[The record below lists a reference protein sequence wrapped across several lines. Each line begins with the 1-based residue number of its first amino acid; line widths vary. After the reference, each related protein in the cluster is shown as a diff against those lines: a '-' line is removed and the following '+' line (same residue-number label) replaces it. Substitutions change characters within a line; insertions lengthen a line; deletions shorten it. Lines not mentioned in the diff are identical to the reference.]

1 MISLFGGNELN
12 RVKELVEDDEKMENY
27 EFQAAPQNKDVHPQK
42 DEGIDSNLMNMVGSL
57 LHQDKKTKDTSGKK
71 TGSEVKDEN
80 ADIDEKKEVQ
90 DLVITETSSMTD
102 VSVSDSSTHSVS
114 EHSAQPIPST
124 EKTASSPE
132 EEEDNPIGQA
142 FNWIGSLFDP
152 NKDKKKDQN
161 EDCTIEAE
169 KAIDQDEDTSKAG
182 AKQILETIPVSDDED
197 YKAFHAFLATPSPPL
212 VSEKPATSPKHTAYV
227 IKDYSSYEE
236 FLAFLKS

>member
-12 RVKELVEDDEKMENY
+12 RVKERVEKMDKY
-27 EFQAAPQNKDVHPQK
+27 KFQAEPQNKDVHPQK
-42 DEGIDSNLMNMVGSL
+42 DEGIDFNLMNMVGSL
-57 LHQDKKTKDTSGKK
+57 LHQDKKTKDAIGDK
-71 TGSEVKDEN
+71 TELAAKDEN

-102 VSVSDSSTHSVS
+102 VSVSDSSTHLVS
-114 EHSAQPIPST
+114 EDAAQPISST
-124 EKTASSPE
+124 EKTSSSPE
-132 EEEDNPIGQA
+132 EENNPIGQA

-161 EDCTIEAE
+161 EDSCTIEAE
-169 KAIDQDEDTSKAG
+169 KAIDQDEDTTSEAE
-182 AKQILETIPVSDDED
+182 AKKILKSIPVSDDED

-212 VSEKPATSPKHTAYV
+212 VSDKPATSPKHTSYV

>member
-12 RVKELVEDDEKMENY
+12 RAKGRADDEEKMDNHK
-27 EFQAAPQNKDVHPQK
+27 FQAAPNKDVPAPQK
-42 DEGIDSNLMNMVGSL
+42 DEGIDFNLMTVVGSL
-57 LHQDKKTKDTSGKK
+57 LHQGKQTKDASEDK
-71 TGSEVKDEN
+71 TDSAVKDES

-102 VSVSDSSTHSVS
+102 VSVSDSSTQLVS
-114 EHSAQPIPST
+114 EDAAQRTSSR
-124 EKTASSPE
+124 EKTASSPPP
-132 EEEDNPIGQA
+132 EDNPIGQA

-161 EDCTIEAE
+161 EDSCTIEVE

-182 AKQILETIPVSDDED
+182 AKEILKTIPVSDDED

-212 VSEKPATSPKHTAYV
+212 VSEKPPTSPKHTAYV